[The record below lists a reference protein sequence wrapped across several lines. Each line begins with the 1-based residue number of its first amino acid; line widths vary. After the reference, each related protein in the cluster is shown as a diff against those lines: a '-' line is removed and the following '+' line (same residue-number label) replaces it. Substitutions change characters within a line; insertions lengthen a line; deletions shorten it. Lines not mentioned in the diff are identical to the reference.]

1 MHDLEKRSKI
11 IKGLRK
17 SKVFAELAEEELDHL
32 LQLGKLMEY
41 TDGAVIIR
49 EGDTSNQDFYIM
61 LDGTVAITLDKEGS
75 SIEVTTLTGLNTFG
89 ELAFVTNQPRTASV
103 VTRGKAVVMVFSATA
118 VNELLAS
125 HPALGSTIYRNIINL
140 LSEKLTKAND
150 LIKNNAVTYLDSIL
164 SELDL

>member
-118 VNELLAS
+118 S